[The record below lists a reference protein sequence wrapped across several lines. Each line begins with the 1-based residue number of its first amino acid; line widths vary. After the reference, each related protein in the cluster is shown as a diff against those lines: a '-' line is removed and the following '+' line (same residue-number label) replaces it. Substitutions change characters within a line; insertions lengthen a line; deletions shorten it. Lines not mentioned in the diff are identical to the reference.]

1 MEDTSFEAEPSA
13 PRKSILHDYI
23 WSILSSAG
31 DSGMI
36 SDEVRAEMLIRFG
49 VRSYSSTTARFKEMY
64 DRGLIDYV
72 GRRKGLSRRSQ
83 RVMVALP
90 RRADGFSLKEIDRAI
105 AQIRYKV

>member
-1 MEDTSFEAEPSA
+1 MEDTSFEAEPSTI
-13 PRKSILHDYI
+13 RKSILHDYI
-23 WSILSSAG
+23 WIILSSAG

-49 VRSYSSTTARFKEMY
+49 VKSYSSTTARYKEMY

-72 GRRKGLSRRSQ
+72 GRRRGLSRRYQ

-90 RRADGFSLKEIDRAI
+90 RRADQFSFKL
-105 AQIRYKV
+105 